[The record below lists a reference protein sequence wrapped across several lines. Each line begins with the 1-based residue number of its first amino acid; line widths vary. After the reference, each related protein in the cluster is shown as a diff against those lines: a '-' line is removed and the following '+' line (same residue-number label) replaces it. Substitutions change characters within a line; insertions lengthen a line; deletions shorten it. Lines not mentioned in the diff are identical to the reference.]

1 MLRHLGRHKPIV
13 HRNVDVTSL
22 DAKLDDL
29 AITAAERTGCDA
41 LFINQDEA
49 LGRDH
54 CGFGFTHFGLIAQQ

>member
-41 LFINQDEA
+41 LYINQDEA
-49 LGRDH
+49 LGCNH
-54 CGFGFTHFGLIAQQ
+54 CGCGFTHSGLIARQ